1 MQYIKNLIVNGLPLG
16 LFIYG
21 VTAGIPWLVTTTVVV
36 YWAMIVLSIVVMPR
50 IDFGNMLAGDKSLNQ
65 FSSVTSLV
73 SKAFDN
79 VYLNF
84 NVIQDLIVAAVFS
97 YFGFQILAIFY
108 ALHIF
113 GYSMMYWNVKSFIV
127 NNFTSEAWGKVANNL
142 EDALDAGET
151 KFNFYKLAGKADPVE
166 QAESLKDIR

>member
-21 VTAGIPWLVTTTVVV
+21 VIAGIPWLVTSTVVL
-36 YWAMIVLSIVVMPR
+36 YWIMIVLSIVVMPR
-50 IDFGNMLAGDKSLNQ
+50 INFGDMFAGDKSMNQ

-73 SKAFDN
+73 AKAFDN
-79 VYLNF
+79 VYLNL
-84 NVIQDLIVAAVFS
+84 NVIQDLIIAAVFS

-113 GYSMMYWNVKSFIV
+113 GYSIMYWNVKAFIM
-127 NNFTSEAWGKVANNL
+127 NTFSSDGWANVADNL
-142 EDALDAGET
+142 QTALDAGET

-166 QAESLKDIR
+166 QAEILKDIK